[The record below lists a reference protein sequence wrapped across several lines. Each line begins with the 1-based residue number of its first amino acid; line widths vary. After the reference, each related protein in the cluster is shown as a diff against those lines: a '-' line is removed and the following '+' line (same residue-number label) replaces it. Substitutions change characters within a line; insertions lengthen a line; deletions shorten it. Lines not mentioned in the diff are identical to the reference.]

1 MVEDEQ
7 QQQAAA
13 VAAAA
18 AAAAAVPA
26 KGQMGAAETEQLV
39 AGATA
44 AGVAAATGV
53 SVRFSVKCSAGL
65 PWPMQASI
73 ENIMADR
80 AQESMAGY
88 LDFCCRLVDEAL
100 GESPAT
106 LGLAVEFYPQVCA
119 LKWPVEQKAFIA
131 YTTSRLLSAGCPYM
145 HTAAPRAR
153 GLHRWPTAIAGTM
166 SAFDAEMERP
176 LLLVGSTCL
185 FRLRYWDSMCTASS
199 ALSNAP
205 FLMTASMISP
215 GWRGIRHRRRH
226 A

>member
-1 MVEDEQ
+1 MHCGRNPSTGANKFTTSLFLSVVEDEQ

-18 AAAAAVPA
+18 AAAAAVPT
-26 KGQMGAAETEQLV
+26 KGQLGAAETEQLV

-106 LGLAVEFYPQVCA
+106 AGPTRLGC
-119 LKWPVEQKAFIA
+119 W
-131 YTTSRLLSAGCPYM
+131 M
-145 HTAAPRAR
+145 
-153 GLHRWPTAIAGTM
+153 M
-166 SAFDAEMERP
+166 
-176 LLLVGSTCL
+176 
-185 FRLRYWDSMCTASS
+185 
-199 ALSNAP
+199 
-205 FLMTASMISP
+205 
-215 GWRGIRHRRRH
+215 
-226 A
+226 